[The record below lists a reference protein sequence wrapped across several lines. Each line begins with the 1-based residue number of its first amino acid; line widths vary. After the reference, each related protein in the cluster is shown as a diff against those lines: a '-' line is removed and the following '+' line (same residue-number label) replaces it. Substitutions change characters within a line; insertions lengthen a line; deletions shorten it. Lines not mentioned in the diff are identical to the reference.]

1 MPSAQHRWTRAI
13 GISLVGVIIL
23 ALYPENVTQSIPG
36 AVLTILVGVILFFAI
51 VWAWGFYATVVESI

>member
-1 MPSAQHRWTRAI
+1 
-13 GISLVGVIIL
+13 VGVIIL